1 MRTASH
7 RRPFTRL
14 VTAGTSLVAAAAL
27 GLAAATGASAA
38 SATSPAGMPGGLDTR
53 GPVSS
58 GDTSS
63 TTPTLTAAAKAAG
76 KKAHGAKAT
85 TTQVLEAYWT
95 ADRMRAAISADQ
107 DPALASAA
115 TAYVEQT
122 TRDLKAG
129 KKPVTNDGPVRSVT
143 GAASTVFASQAGT
156 GAGGLVPAA
165 YNPNLPYY
173 VPTAY
178 TAGKVFF
185 TKGGLNYVCSGTIV
199 NSEGKDTVWTAGH
212 CVHGGSGGTWHS
224 NWTFVPAYDDDLAN
238 PRPYGT
244 WSANQLWSKTAWTSN
259 SDFSQDMGVAIMNTN
274 WGYHI
279 VDYFGGQ
286 GLTTNRGKSGVW
298 ENAFGY
304 PAESPFDGGNLM
316 RCWGSTSPEW
326 DAWLVWSQ
334 TVKIPCDM
342 TRGSSGGGW
351 LYGYDGNWGQLNGVN
366 SRIDRIVG
374 PSIMLSPYFDDDAW
388 SLYTTTR
395 NL

>member
-1 MRTASH
+1 MKKSTL
-7 RRPFTRL
+7 PTRL
-14 VTAGTSLVAAAAL
+14 LA
-27 GLAAATGASAA
+27 LAAAVATAATVAVGGASSAEAA
-38 SATSPAGMPGGLDTR
+38 KRPTSTD
-53 GPVSS
+53 VSS
-58 GDTSS
+58 AKPALS
-63 TTPTLTAAAKAAG
+63 AAAKAAG
-76 KKAHGAKAT
+76 AAKYGPAAT
-85 TTQVLEAYWT
+85 EAQTLEAYWT
-95 ADRMRAAISADQ
+95 PERMRAAKPAED
-107 DPALASAA
+107 DTALAGAA
-115 TAYVEQT
+115 TAYVRKQQA
-122 TRDLKAG
+122 DQKAG
-129 KKPVTNDGPVRSVT
+129 RKPVTNDGPVRSADGVASKVF
-143 GAASTVFASQAGT
+143 GSAST
-156 GAGGLVPAA
+156 AGGFAAA

-185 TKGGLNYVCSGTIV
+185 SKPDGNYVCSGTII

-212 CVHGGSGGTWHS
+212 CVHGGSGGTWHT

-244 WSANQLWSKTAWTSN
+244 WSANQLWSKSAWTGS

-274 WGYHI
+274 WGWHI

-316 RCWGSTSPEW
+316 QCWGSTSPEW
-326 DAWLVWSQ
+326 DAWFVWSQ

-351 LYGYDGNWGQLNGVN
+351 LYGYNGNWGQLNGVN

-374 PSIMLSPYFDDDAW
+374 PTIMLSPYFDDDAW
-388 SLYTTTR
+388 GLFNSTR
-395 NL
+395 YL